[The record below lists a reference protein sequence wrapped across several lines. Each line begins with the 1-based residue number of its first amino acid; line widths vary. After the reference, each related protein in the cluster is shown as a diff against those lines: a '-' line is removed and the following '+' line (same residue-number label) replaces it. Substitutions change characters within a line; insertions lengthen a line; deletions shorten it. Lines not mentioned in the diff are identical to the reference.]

1 MHHDF
6 YTAYIWTS
14 CRSKRAHLHEVSLN
28 CLSLLGCYPGAKAI
42 SSKLKSLESAKN
54 LLTRFRCINENMDSG
69 ICANVPF
76 MLGDI
81 DLAGK
86 FVLEGKR
93 MPLAGFMLLWP
104 FACGEGEYEQN
115 H

>member
-1 MHHDF
+1 
-6 YTAYIWTS
+6 
-14 CRSKRAHLHEVSLN
+14 
-28 CLSLLGCYPGAKAI
+28 
-42 SSKLKSLESAKN
+42 
-54 LLTRFRCINENMDSG
+54 MDSG